1 MCEKNICSK
10 GERGMAKKVVQIIE
24 KKSLEEVEGLQGH
37 QKLRVCAYCRVST
50 DSEEQK
56 ESYANQLD
64 HYTNL
69 IQNNPNWEFVDIY
82 ADEGISGTSDKK
94 RIQFKQM
101 IEDAKAGKIDMI
113 LTKSISRFS
122 RNTVVLLENARELKN
137 LGIAIVFEKEN
148 INTLEASGEVLL
160 TILSSIAQDESRN
173 ISENSRWGIVKGFRD
188 GKVYCNTTRF
198 LGYDKDDNGDLVIN
212 EKEAEIV
219 KRIYR
224 EFLEGKS
231 TQAIAKGLTADGIK
245 TAAGNE
251 KWWDSTV
258 TGILTNEKYYGALLQ
273 QKTITVDY
281 LTKKRVKNDGQATQ
295 YFIEEN
301 HEPIIPKELFEQ
313 VQSEKKRRAKLKGY
327 KEENAHRYSS
337 KYPFSGKLVC
347 MCCGNTLKRRIW
359 NSNNPSRKVV
369 WQCKT
374 YIAAGKQGCDAK
386 AVDDAVLMEAFVR
399 AFNRMKEDKDQFVQT
414 MNRNIEKVLL
424 KNADETKIQK
434 IDKKIE
440 ELKQEY
446 KGLVQLNLKGEMDA
460 EVYQEEQVR
469 IGDQLEQLREQ
480 KHEIEI
486 SQESK
491 EQYKKR
497 VQEIMNVFKQ
507 KEGLLE
513 QFDDGIFNAL
523 VEKIE
528 ILSPTHF
535 VFVLKNGMR
544 VEEETIR

>member
-1 MCEKNICSK
+1 
-10 GERGMAKKVVQIIE
+10 MAKKVVQILE
-24 KKSLEEVEGLQGH
+24 KKPLEELEGVQSK

-198 LGYDKDDNGDLVIN
+198 LGYDKDKNGELVIN

-224 EFLEGKS
+224 EYLEGKS
-231 TQAIAKGLTADGIK
+231 TQAIAKGLMADGIK
-245 TAAGNE
+245 TAADND

-301 HEPIIPKELFEQ
+301 HEPIIPKEVFEQ
-313 VQSEKKRRAKLKGY
+313 VQKEKKRRAELKGY

-359 NSNNPSRKVV
+359 NSNNISRKVV

-386 AVDDAVLMEAFVR
+386 AVDDTVLMEAFVR

-424 KNADETKIQK
+424 KNADKTKIQK

-460 EVYQEEQVR
+460 EIYQEEQVR

-523 VEKIE
+523 VEKVE

-544 VEEETIR
+544 VEEEETNL

>member
-1 MCEKNICSK
+1 M
-10 GERGMAKKVVQIIE
+10 
-24 KKSLEEVEGLQGH
+24 
-37 QKLRVCAYCRVST
+37 
-50 DSEEQK
+50 
-56 ESYANQLD
+56 
-64 HYTNL
+64 
-69 IQNNPNWEFVDIY
+69 
-82 ADEGISGTSDKK
+82 
-94 RIQFKQM
+94 
-101 IEDAKAGKIDMI
+101 
-113 LTKSISRFS
+113 
-122 RNTVVLLENARELKN
+122 
-137 LGIAIVFEKEN
+137 
-148 INTLEASGEVLL
+148 
-160 TILSSIAQDESRN
+160 
-173 ISENSRWGIVKGFRD
+173 VKGFRD

-198 LGYDKDDNGDLVIN
+198 LGYDKDGNGELVIN

-224 EFLEGKS
+224 EYLEGKS

-245 TAAGNE
+245 TAADNE

-301 HEPIIPKELFEQ
+301 HEPIIAKEVFEQ
-313 VQSEKKRRAKLKGY
+313 VQKEKKRRAKLKGY

-386 AVDDAVLMEAFVR
+386 AVSETVLQEAFVK
-399 AFNRMKEDKDQFVQT
+399 AFNRIKEDKDQFIQT
-414 MNRNIEKVLL
+414 MNRNIEKVLM

-434 IDKKIE
+434 IDMKME
-440 ELKQEY
+440 ELKDEY
-446 KGLVQLNLKGEMDA
+446 KGLIQLNIKGEMDA
-460 EVYQEEQVR
+460 EVYQEEQDR
-469 IGDQLEQLREQ
+469 IGDELEQLREQ
-480 KHEIEI
+480 KQEVERK
-486 SQESK
+486 QESK

-497 VQEIMNVFKQ
+497 AQEILNVFKH

-513 QFDDGIFNAL
+513 QFDDSIFNAL

-528 ILSPTHF
+528 ILSPAHF
-535 VFVLKNGMR
+535 IFVLKNGMR
-544 VEEETIR
+544 VEEVIQ